1 MINSVTFTI
10 FSPSLLPALWFVVTE
25 PIALTII
32 MDKKAMLFSYS
43 DESVREKPAVKLRV
57 EGDLSGDY
65 RV

>member
-10 FSPSLLPALWFVVTE
+10 FSSSLLPALWFLVTE

-32 MDKKAMLFSYS
+32 MVKKAMLFSYS
-43 DESVREKPAVKLRV
+43 DESGREKPAVKLRV
-57 EGDLSGDY
+57 EGDLNGDY